1 MGYGT
6 TKSVGFDF
14 LNIGFL
20 LFIRNNRRRTIHDL
34 CIRIGYRPI
43 PDRENVIARLL
54 GNSVYRFARS
64 NFRWR

>member
-20 LFIRNNRRRTIHDL
+20 LFIRNNRRTIHDL